1 MTSSHENKCYEY
13 MNLKSASIYQY
24 HVTYYSMALIYV
36 NYDTTY
42 CSPLVFGNQNEKF
55 SLDHFTTCD
64 IGSFAYVH
72 LSVSLSHYCL
82 FSFYRF
88 FRS

>member
-1 MTSSHENKCYEY
+1 MSSIFRHTTSLLSTTMTWFYEKENCDDI
-13 MNLKSASIYQY
+13 NLKFASFHHY

-36 NYDTTY
+36 NYNTTY
-42 CSPLVFGNQNEKF
+42 CSPLVFGNQNKKF

-72 LSVSLSHYCL
+72 
-82 FSFYRF
+82 
-88 FRS
+88 